1 MSEPAKAGVL
11 NRLRARYR
19 WFDHVARAFFHFRD
33 CNGNLF
39 AAGLTY
45 YTLIA
50 LFPLLMVG
58 FALGSFGLS
67 RHPERLNT
75 IDDHIRSWVSPEL
88 GQHLVNLIHSA
99 IAARTSVGLIG
110 LVVAAWMGQTWMY
123 RLREALGR
131 IWEHPVD
138 SAGLVRT
145 ILSDLAAVMGT
156 FVVIVT
162 TMSLS
167 ALGHEKPMVAA
178 LKLLGIPEFSVFHW
192 FFRVVSV
199 LIAFLVS
206 WLVFSWVIVRLPRE
220 SVSVV
225 TSLEAGLIAAAGF
238 ELFKLLGSLYLK
250 IVLRSAAGATFGP
263 VLGLLA
269 FAYVTWLLVLF
280 STAWAATA
288 SDGPRARQTDPAG
301 PADIAPAVRP
311 ATDATPQAGISSAAQ
326 GKNSS

>member
-1 MSEPAKAGVL
+1 MSEPAKAGL
-11 NRLRARYR
+11 LGRLRARHG
-19 WFDHVARAFFHFRD
+19 WLEHVIRAFFHFRD
-33 CNGNLF
+33 CSGNLL

-67 RHPERLNT
+67 RHPELLGT
-75 IDDHIRSWVSPEL
+75 IDEHVRSWVSPEL

-99 IAARTSVGLIG
+99 IAARASVGVIG
-110 LVVAAWMGQTWMY
+110 LVVAAWLGQTWMY

-138 SAGLVRT
+138 SVGFVRT
-145 ILSDLAAVMGT
+145 ILSDLAAVVGT
-156 FVVIVT
+156 LVVVVI
-162 TMSLS
+162 TMGLS
-167 ALGHEKPMVAA
+167 ALGHEKPMRAA
-178 LKLLGIPEFSVFHW
+178 LKLLGIPELSVFHW
-192 FFRVVSV
+192 VFRVISV
-199 LIAFLVS
+199 LTAFAVS

-220 SVSVV
+220 SVGIV
-225 TSLEAGLIAAAGF
+225 TSMEAGLIAAAGF

-288 SDGPRARQTDPAG
+288 WDGPRARQADPPG
-301 PADIAPAVRP
+301 IIAPGVQP
-311 ATDATPQAGISSAAQ
+311 AADAPPQAGIPAVAR